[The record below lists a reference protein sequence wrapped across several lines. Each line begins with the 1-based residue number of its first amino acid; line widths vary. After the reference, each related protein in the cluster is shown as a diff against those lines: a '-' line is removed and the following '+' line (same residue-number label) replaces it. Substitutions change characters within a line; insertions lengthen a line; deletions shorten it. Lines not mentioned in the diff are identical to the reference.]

1 MSSFRPARA
10 AALLCFAAASFF
22 ASQGAFANPTLVVDA
37 QSGEVISSEDATR
50 PWNPAST
57 TKMMTTYVALKALRE
72 GRIGWET
79 AIPVSRLAA
88 SQPPSK
94 LGLRPGSDI
103 TLGAALQVMLVKS
116 ANDLAVV
123 VAEGVGGSLP
133 NFIDMMNAEA
143 RRLGMRESHFL
154 TPHGFHRPGQ
164 RTSAR
169 DLAILARA
177 LYTEF
182 PDHRDLWSTGAVQ
195 VGKRIMKN
203 TNGLI
208 GRYPGAEGMK
218 TGFVCASGFNLVGL
232 ASRGGRTLIAV
243 VMGAASGAERSIKTA
258 QLLDQGFG
266 SWSSSGQT
274 LASLASSGYDSAPD
288 MRDEICRRGRGV
300 ILSDDFDSDGP
311 LSIAQEHQR
320 ASESYNPVMDGI
332 LNRQSRGSSS
342 VAMRGESGRITLGP
356 RADFVPVQITLGRT
370 AGSASAPIAANAIG
384 ARPATAIAARGKPT
398 PTVAARRA
406 PAAEA
411 AEAPAE
417 TTAYASS
424 APPAPPAP
432 VAASA
437 AGGLAS
443 LFQLSSPTP
452 SAPLSLQGDGALTP
466 GAAAAIR
473 PAASGRT
480 AAAEPS
486 KPASKPQAKKPA
498 GKKVAAKK
506 PGKAAAPNSVAPNS
520 VAPKTAQ

>member
-1 MSSFRPARA
+1 VSSFRPARA

-116 ANDLAVV
+116 A
-123 VAEGVGGSLP
+123 
-133 NFIDMMNAEA
+133 NAEA

-406 PAAEA
+406 PASEA